1 MTSIIF
7 QNIYDKLNESTQN
20 INDYFNDIDF
30 YNKNIYI
37 LFQKLPKYNI
47 IIYIFII
54 FIIFNFIS
62 KFNIRLNEI
71 LSLFISIILI
81 YFLMEKDYTSFILF
95 TNTKKKQLKFLHNLM
110 FDNNN
115 WITITNN
122 YFISKPFN
130 SPEKSYLY
138 LNPLIVQLFYNIKN
152 YSSFNISSYVN
163 SLFHCNNVLGIEYE
177 VSLGLNREYLNYETA
192 QFEKDND
199 LNELCSDIYNIPH
212 ADTGKYRS
220 VIKTLHSL
228 LASHM
233 YNISQLLK
241 NKNELNPITVDSV
254 PNDLYDI
261 DFFIKKDD
269 THTPGYM
276 SVFNLY

>member
-7 QNIYDKLNESTQN
+7 QNIYDKLNESALNLNYYFDN
-20 INDYFNDIDF
+20 IDL

-37 LFQKLPKYNI
+37 LFKKLPKYNI

-54 FIIFNFIS
+54 FIIFNFVS
-62 KFNIRLNEI
+62 RFNIRLNEI

-192 QFEKDND
+192 QFEKDNA
-199 LNELCSDIYNIPH
+199 LNELCSVIYNIPH
-212 ADTGKYRS
+212 ADTGKFRS

-228 LASHM
+228 LTSHM